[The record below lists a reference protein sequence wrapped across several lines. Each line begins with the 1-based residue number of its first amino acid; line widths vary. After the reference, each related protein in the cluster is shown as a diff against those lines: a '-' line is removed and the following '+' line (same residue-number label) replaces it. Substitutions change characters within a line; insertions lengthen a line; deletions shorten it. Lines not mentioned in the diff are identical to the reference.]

1 VVSGGSPAGRSLPTP
16 GFSPDLQRSE
26 PGRCPAG
33 TSSSPLEGIRCGRS
47 REAFRGFGTEDGNW
61 MFHTVS
67 VVGTLSGK
75 PQAGGWCGG
84 RGQSF
89 LTADGQEVLGGKG
102 DGTADMWWHARTHTP
117 THTHT
122 HTFSQAN
129 SGTHAHTH
137 PPTHTHTLSQANTG
151 PSTQKGTHTP
161 TVTDTHAH
169 THTYS
174 HTQANTGPS
183 TYSDRSIHPQLQI
196 HTHILTHRQMQIQ
209 AHIQR
214 VTHTHAVTYTFTS
227 TFLTHMQI
235 HV

>member
-1 VVSGGSPAGRSLPTP
+1 MVSGGSPAGRSLPTP

-122 HTFSQAN
+122 RSHRQIQVQARRKEC
-129 SGTHAHTH
+129 TH
-137 PPTHTHTLSQANTG
+137 PQSQTRTHT
-151 PSTQKGTHTP
+151 
-161 TVTDTHAH
+161 
-169 THTYS
+169 
-174 HTQANTGPS
+174 
-183 TYSDRSIHPQLQI
+183 
-196 HTHILTHRQMQIQ
+196 HTHILTHRQIQ
-209 AHIQR
+209 VQARRQE
-214 VTHTHAVTYTFTS
+214 HTHPQS
-227 TFLTHMQI
+227 
-235 HV
+235 

>member
-1 VVSGGSPAGRSLPTP
+1 MSGGSPAGRSLPTP

-122 HTFSQAN
+122 HTRSHRQIVAR
-129 SGTHAHTH
+129 
-137 PPTHTHTLSQANTG
+137 
-151 PSTQKGTHTP
+151 THTP
-161 TVTDTHAH
+161 THPH
-169 THTYS
+169 THTRS
-174 HTQANTGPS
+174 HRQIQVQARRKECT
-183 TYSDRSIHPQLQI
+183 HPQSQTRTHT
-196 HTHILTHRQMQIQ
+196 HTHILTHRQIQ
-209 AHIQR
+209 VQARRQE
-214 VTHTHAVTYTFTS
+214 HTHPQS
-227 TFLTHMQI
+227 
-235 HV
+235 